1 MTDPTRLLPISQAA
15 KRLGISVPTLRAYA
29 DKGLVPVVRL
39 PSGYR
44 RFDPAAI
51 DRVRHEWTGG
61 QVDQQ
66 GAAR

>member
-44 RFDPAAI
+44 RFDPEEVEQLIEEMRREGRNPKAA
-51 DRVRHEWTGG
+51 
-61 QVDQQ
+61 
-66 GAAR
+66 